1 MWSPHVGPTSADVA
15 LVGPTSVIFEQ
26 ILEMIW
32 GNSITV
38 KTVKVPFEY
47 LWTNFKND
55 LGQFYNSQ
63 NGQSALWIFMNKF

>member
-26 ILEMIW
+26 ILKMIW
-32 GNSITV
+32 GNSIIV

-47 LWTNFKND
+47 L
-55 LGQFYNSQ
+55 
-63 NGQSALWIFMNKF
+63 